1 MCTLSEQ
8 YLRGESVRQQ
18 TFIVVSEEQE
28 TSFSPT
34 IMASLT
40 FTIKKSLN
48 NIKHPAMLLFH
59 LQTEIKCWFQTPKE
73 VSLNTLPPPSQISRH
88 IRTQIT
94 TSPKACYY
102 SSLQVR
108 CFVLKKNNKASSKY
122 AKQKKFEVPL

>member
-59 LQTEIKCWFQTPKE
+59 LQTEIKC
-73 VSLNTLPPPSQISRH
+73 
-88 IRTQIT
+88 
-94 TSPKACYY
+94 
-102 SSLQVR
+102 
-108 CFVLKKNNKASSKY
+108 
-122 AKQKKFEVPL
+122 